1 MEKNK
6 TTEVNE
12 ELFHID
18 EEFDKQVRQMKVLE
32 RLARIRIEVQN
43 SLETISGYNDTDDY
57 TYFELKDFMPQV
69 NKIFLKYRVIGKF
82 FFPSTEQSQLD
93 IINLDDYED
102 KVSFTMIRRP
112 YNMQNQMQ
120 AEGAINTYSKRYLY
134 MNALEICENDQLNC
148 SKPKVENK
156 ETPAEKNTVN
166 MIYFLAKQLMKS
178 GDKDTVAKTKS
189 IMKSEGFDSLKDI
202 STNVF
207 SEKKGTQI
215 IKNLYSIMMEY
226 KMKENQ
232 QEVQNKKQ
240 QEEREINQKLQTQK
254 VQNDYSYTAKELPNG
269 EIDITSDLSLDDDM
283 EL

>member
-156 ETPAEKNTVN
+156 EIPAEKNTVN

-269 EIDITSDLSLDDDM
+269 EIDITSDLNLDDDM